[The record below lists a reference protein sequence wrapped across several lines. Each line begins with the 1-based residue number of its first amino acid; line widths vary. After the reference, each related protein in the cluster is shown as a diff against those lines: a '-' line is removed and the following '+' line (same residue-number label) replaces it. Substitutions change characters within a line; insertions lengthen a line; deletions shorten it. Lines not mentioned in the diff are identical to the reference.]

1 MSIQVLYFAGI
12 VDITQINKE
21 GITIKKET
29 TYTIEDVIKILIEKY
44 GDRLEKILDTCMF
57 AVNMEYVPTSHNLQ
71 EGDELAIIPPVSG
84 G

>member
-1 MSIQVLYFAGI
+1 MPVQVLYFAGI

-21 GITIKKET
+21 RVLIKNET
-29 TYTIEDVIKILIEKY
+29 TYTIEDVIKTLIEKY
-44 GDRLEKILDTCMF
+44 GDKFEKILETCMF
-57 AVNMEYVPTSHNLQ
+57 AVNMEYVPTSHILQ